1 MVRSNNSKI
10 KGYFSLLLMKCG
22 SKHCFSI
29 SVPIFVVC
37 TFNTPP
43 DAKKIRHEG
52 DNLTSNDTKETKPE
66 EVLEILMDVPSSIHF
81 SDIVT
86 NIVNQLGISDDLEER
101 TKGI

>member
-1 MVRSNNSKI
+1 MSCN
-10 KGYFSLLLMKCG
+10 

-43 DAKKIRHEG
+43 DAKKIRHEE
-52 DNLTSNDTKETKPE
+52 DNLSSNRTKETKPE
-66 EVLEILMDVPSSIHF
+66 EVLEILMDVPSSSHF

-86 NIVNQLGISDDLEER
+86 NIVNQLGISDDLEEA
-101 TKGI
+101 TKGIYN

>member
-1 MVRSNNSKI
+1 
-10 KGYFSLLLMKCG
+10 MKHS

-52 DNLTSNDTKETKPE
+52 DNLSSNNSKETKSE
-66 EVLEILMDVPSSIHF
+66 EILEILMDVPSSSYF

-86 NIVNQLGISDDLEER
+86 NIVNQLGISDDLEEP

>member
-1 MVRSNNSKI
+1 
-10 KGYFSLLLMKCG
+10 MKHS

-52 DNLTSNDTKETKPE
+52 DNLSSNDSKETKSE
-66 EVLEILMDVPSSIHF
+66 EILEILMDVPSSSHF

-86 NIVNQLGISDDLEER
+86 NIVNQLGISDDLEEP
-101 TKGI
+101 TKGK